1 MSETET
7 SRPADFDKYWDAVD
21 EELARYPAA
30 PTLERLALPSDE
42 FSTVYALRLTSSG
55 PYRIFG
61 YLSVPPGDGPFP
73 GLLAAPHYGSVN
85 HLPHLDDRQRY
96 VTLILM
102 HRGQRLAD
110 QPFAATYPGLLT
122 LGIDDPGTYIYR
134 GIVADCL
141 RGAEFLHSLP
151 SVDPSRL
158 AIHGDDLALITAA
171 RRPGLKFAAVQAAGL
186 LFYRLMEARERSSDY
201 PVEEINDYLRTAP
214 ERREAVARTL
224 AYFDPVHHVPRI
236 TATTL
241 FSVGSGGLGGSEW
254 LRPLMGAFAAP
265 VEQYALSQAGAT
277 DHDWL
282 DAWMAQR
289 LGSEPKP
296 RLWEVAD
303 STPAGS

>member
-1 MSETET
+1 MSETAT
-7 SRPADFDKYWDAVD
+7 SRPADFDAYWAAVD
-21 EELARYPAA
+21 KDLAKYPAT
-30 PTLERLALPSDE
+30 PTLDRLALPSDE

-61 YLSVPPGDGPFP
+61 YLSVPRGDGPFP
-73 GLLAAPHYGSVN
+73 GLLLTPHYGSVN

-122 LGIDDPGTYIYR
+122 LGIDHPDSYVYR

-141 RGAEFLHSLP
+141 RGAEFLQSLP
-151 SVDPSRL
+151 AVDAGRV

-171 RRPGLKFAAVQAAGL
+171 RRPGFAAVQAAGL
-186 LFYRLMEARERSSDY
+186 LFYRLLEACARSEAY
-201 PVEEINDYLRTAP
+201 PIEEISDYLRTSP
-214 ERREAVARTL
+214 DRRQAVARTL
-224 AYFDPVHHVPRI
+224 AYFDPLHHVGGI

-241 FSVGSGGLGGSEW
+241 FSVGSGVLDGREW
-254 LRPLMGAFAAP
+254 LQPLIGAFTGP
-265 VEQYALSQAGAT
+265 VEQYALSHEGAT

-282 DAWMAQR
+282 DAWTARR

-296 RLWEVAD
+296 RSWQVA
-303 STPAGS
+303 

>member
-7 SRPADFDKYWDAVD
+7 PRPADFDVYWDAVD
-21 EELARYPAA
+21 QELAQYPAA

-42 FSTVYALRLTSSG
+42 FSTVYAVRLTSTG

-61 YLSVPPGDGPFP
+61 YLSVPTGAGPFP

-96 VTLILM
+96 VSLILM

-122 LGIDDPGTYIYR
+122 LGIDDRATYVYR
-134 GIVADCL
+134 SIVADCL
-141 RGAEFLHSLP
+141 RGAEFLQSLP
-151 SVDPSRL
+151 SVDASRV
-158 AIHGDDLALITAA
+158 AISGDDLALITAA
-171 RRPGLKFAAVQAAGL
+171 RRPGFAAVQVAGL
-186 LFYRLMEARERSSDY
+186 LFYRLMEARECSDAY
-201 PVEEINDYLRTAP
+201 PVEEINDYLRTYS
-214 ERREAVARTL
+214 ERRQTVAHTL
-224 AYFDPVHHVPRI
+224 AYFDPSHHVAGI

-241 FSVGSGGLGGSEW
+241 LSVGSGGLSGRDW
-254 LRPLMGAFAAP
+254 LQPLIGAFTAR
-265 VEQYALSQAGAT
+265 VEQYMLSHEGAT

-282 DAWMAQR
+282 DAWTAQR

-296 RLWEVAD
+296 RLWQVA
-303 STPAGS
+303 

>member
-1 MSETET
+1 MTETET
-7 SRPADFDKYWDAVD
+7 ARPADFDAYWAAIDQD
-21 EELARYPAA
+21 LAKYPAA

-42 FSTVYALRLTSSG
+42 FSTVYALRLTSTG

-73 GLLAAPHYGSVN
+73 GLLLTPHYGSVN

-122 LGIDDPGTYIYR
+122 LGIDDRTSYIYR

-141 RGAEFLHSLP
+141 RGAEFLQSLP
-151 SVDPSRL
+151 SVDAGRV
-158 AIHGDDLALITAA
+158 AINGDDLALITAA
-171 RRPGLKFAAVQAAGL
+171 RRPGFAAVQTAGH
-186 LFYRLMEARERSSDY
+186 LFYRLMEARERSEAY
-201 PVEEINDYLRTAP
+201 PVEEISDYLRTSP
-214 ERREAVARTL
+214 DRRQAVAQTL
-224 AYFDPVHHVPRI
+224 AYFDPRHHVGGI

-241 FSVGSGGLGGSEW
+241 VSIGAGGLDGREW
-254 LRPLMGAFAAP
+254 LQPLIGAFTGP
-265 VEQYALSQAGAT
+265 VEHYALSHEGAT

-282 DAWMAQR
+282 DAWTAQR

-296 RLWEVAD
+296 RRWQTA
-303 STPAGS
+303 

>member
-7 SRPADFDKYWDAVD
+7 PRPADFDAYWHSVD
-21 EELARYPAA
+21 QELAKYPAA

-42 FSTVYALRLTSSG
+42 LSTVYALRLTSTG

-61 YLSVPPGDGPFP
+61 YLSVPLGEGPFP
-73 GLLAAPHYGSVN
+73 GLLVAPHYGSVN

-110 QPFAATYPGLLT
+110 QPFAAAYPGLLT

-141 RGAEFLHSLP
+141 RGAEFLQSLP
-151 SVDPSRL
+151 SVDASRV
-158 AIHGDDLALITAA
+158 AINGDDLALITAA

-186 LFYRLMEARERSSDY
+186 LFYRLMEARERSNEY
-201 PVEEINDYLRTAP
+201 PVEEINDYLRTEP
-214 ERREAVARTL
+214 DRRQTMARTL
-224 AYFDPVHHVPRI
+224 AYFDPVHHVAGI

-241 FSVGSGGLGGSEW
+241 FSVGSGGLGGREW
-254 LRPLMGAFAAP
+254 IQPLIGAFAVP
-265 VEQYALSQAGAT
+265 VEQYALSHEGAT

-282 DAWMAQR
+282 DTWMSQR
-289 LGSEPKP
+289 LGAEPKP
-296 RLWEVAD
+296 RLWRVA
-303 STPAGS
+303 